1 MVLNPRLFV
10 DASKLIGCEPEA
22 LMAITMVETPYPHR
36 GDSPHGPIILNERHI
51 FYRYLDPK
59 TRDQLAVQHPTLI
72 SKRWGGY
79 CTGRTWLDRQ
89 KAEHARL
96 VEKMN
101 INRQAAL
108 MSVSMGMFQIMGFN
122 FSVVGYKSVEE
133 MWATYLLINDKRDIE
148 DGAKFILNSNLA
160 RHLISKNW
168 AAFAKGYNGPSYA
181 KNKYDIKMNDFY
193 NMFKAMN
200 IDFSTP
206 RVIEIDKMP
215 IKPLMDIVIDLPYR
229 NAIS

>member
-1 MVLNPRLFV
+1 
-10 DASKLIGCEPEA
+10 
-22 LMAITMVETPYPHR
+22 
-36 GDSPHGPIILNERHI
+36 
-51 FYRYLDPK
+51 
-59 TRDQLAVQHPTLI
+59 
-72 SKRWGGY
+72 
-79 CTGRTWLDRQ
+79 
-89 KAEHARL
+89 
-96 VEKMN
+96 
-101 INRQAAL
+101 
-108 MSVSMGMFQIMGFN
+108 MGFN